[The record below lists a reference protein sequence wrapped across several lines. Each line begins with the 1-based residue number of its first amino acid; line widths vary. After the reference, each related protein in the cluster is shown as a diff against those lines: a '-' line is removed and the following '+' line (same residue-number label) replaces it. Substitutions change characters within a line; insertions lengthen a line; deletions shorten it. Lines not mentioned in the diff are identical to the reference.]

1 MTFSQLFDHTNLR
14 PYATDADMKN
24 LCEEAMKYNFKTVAI
39 NNANIEKCV
48 RFLKGSG
55 VLVDAAVSFPLGQCT
70 LDTKIFEAQDAIK
83 KGAGEVDYVI
93 NIAELKNKNYAYI
106 EQEMKALVQICREN
120 NVISK
125 VIFENCYLED
135 GEIIELCRIANKYK
149 PDYIKT
155 STGFGTSGATVK
167 DVQLMRKHA
176 LPEIGIK
183 AAGGVFEI
191 WPQSTKCWQPERP
204 ASAAVPACR
213 LWRKNGRNSKHKTGG
228 WHRHPPPLFSPMSN
242 RPRFLCRAPR
252 LHPCF

>member
-1 MTFSQLFDHTNLR
+1 M
-14 PYATDADMKN
+14 
-24 LCEEAMKYNFKTVAI
+24 
-39 NNANIEKCV
+39 
-48 RFLKGSG
+48 
-55 VLVDAAVSFPLGQCT
+55 
-70 LDTKIFEAQDAIK
+70 
-83 KGAGEVDYVI
+83 I

-183 AAGGVFEI
+183 AAGGIRDLATVN
-191 WPQSTKCWQPERP
+191 KML
-204 ASAAVPACR
+204 AAGATRIGCSSSVQIMEEKR
-213 LWRKNGRNSKHKTGG
+213 QEQ
-228 WHRHPPPLFSPMSN
+228 
-242 RPRFLCRAPR
+242 
-252 LHPCF
+252 